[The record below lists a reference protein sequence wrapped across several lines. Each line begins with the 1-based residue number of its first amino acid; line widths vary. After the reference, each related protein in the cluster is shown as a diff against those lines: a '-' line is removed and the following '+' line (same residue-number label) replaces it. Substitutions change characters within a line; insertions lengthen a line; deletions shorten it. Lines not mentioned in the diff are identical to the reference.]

1 MIWTFFKCVTSHFC
15 GAKMNKSRYT
25 VRSIKRLVYSTLYA
39 KIASGWTGQI
49 INIFLSKTS
58 WINFLKKI
66 GVEYLVRNYMYY
78 PGTSVFD
85 LYFKK
90 ILFLFNKHF
99 LLYSNL
105 QQILIFLWVSFFLQ
119 LSISKIY
126 STLLKEPTRKIRVLR
141 Y

>member
-58 WINFLKKI
+58 WINFFKKI

-78 PGTSVFD
+78 PGIWFIFLKNPVF
-85 LYFKK
+85 
-90 ILFLFNKHF
+90 FNKHF